1 MLIFHIYQ
9 DKKIGILI
17 IKGIHDKLHIYID

>member
-17 IKGIHDKLHIYID
+17 IKGIHDKLHIY

>member
-17 IKGIHDKLHIYID
+17 IKGIHDKLHVSIY